1 MKTVA
6 QLWASFEARVLPKTA
21 GAVQRQEMRRA
32 FYAGF
37 AGALGAGL
45 EMAEE
50 SGDDDDLGAT
60 MMQSLHDEC
69 ERFVADVQAGRA

>member
-1 MKTVA
+1 
-6 QLWASFEARVLPKTA
+6 
-21 GAVQRQEMRRA
+21 
-32 FYAGF
+32 
-37 AGALGAGL
+37 
-45 EMAEE
+45 MAEE